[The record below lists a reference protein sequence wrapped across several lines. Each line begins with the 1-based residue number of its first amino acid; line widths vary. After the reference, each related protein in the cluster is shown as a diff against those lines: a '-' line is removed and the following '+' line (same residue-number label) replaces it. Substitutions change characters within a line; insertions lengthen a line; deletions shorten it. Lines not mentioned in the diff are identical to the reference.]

1 MGPPG
6 GDESIRPSGTHSYD
20 GIGHLFCRN
29 IRQFADHS
37 PLCAG
42 PSGNRVLFL
51 HSPYSIVFWDRVYR
65 RGTLEGTLSAQEAA
79 LQALAQ
85 CDNVHVYYPCA
96 EEEVICDLEQYTDP
110 IHYSPQVNQWITE
123 EMASSSGLAP
133 QEIPQAVEEMRQL
146 AWNYP
151 YEELFALYPPQL
163 PPET

>member
-1 MGPPG
+1 M
-6 GDESIRPSGTHSYD
+6 
-20 GIGHLFCRN
+20 
-29 IRQFADHS
+29 
-37 PLCAG
+37 
-42 PSGNRVLFL
+42 
-51 HSPYSIVFWDRVYR
+51 
-65 RGTLEGTLSAQEAA
+65 
-79 LQALAQ
+79 QALAQ

-110 IHYSPQVNQWITE
+110 IHYSPKVNQWITE
-123 EMASSSGLAP
+123 KMASSSGLTP